1 VTLKLKRSGLSVEQ
15 VFDRILIGVDGREG
29 GHDAIALAGQLASDG
44 AHVALAHVYG
54 AGLMP
59 GRGAAL
65 LLEGERGQ
73 TLELLERERART
85 SLDAELLLCA
95 EHSVGRGLR
104 QLATSHGSDLLV
116 VGRRHHG
123 LFGRAF
129 HSDDTSAAL
138 NGTPCPIAVAPPGYA
153 ERAAQLLRVG
163 VGYDG
168 SPESTEAIA
177 AARALAARQGG
188 ATVRALAVTRRDD
201 AAPALPDV
209 GEDIELETVPGLSSE
224 VLERF
229 SDELDLLVV
238 GSRSN
243 GPLGRVFNGSTS
255 SYLARNA
262 RCGLLVLPRG
272 AIARDRAQDEDCDT
286 AVA

>member
-1 VTLKLKRSGLSVEQ
+1 
-15 VFDRILIGVDGREG
+15 VFDQIMVGVDGRAG
-29 GHDAIALAGQLASDG
+29 GHDGVALAVQLAADG
-44 AHVALAHVYG
+44 AHLALAHVYG

-65 LLEGERGQ
+65 LLASEREQ
-73 TLELLERERART
+73 ALALLERERARA
-85 SLDAELLLCA
+85 SLQAELALCA
-95 EHSVGRGLR
+95 EHSVGLGLR

-129 HSDDTSAAL
+129 HSDDTSTAL

-153 ERAAQLLRVG
+153 ERAGPPLRIG

-168 SPESTEAIA
+168 SPESEEAITT
-177 AARALAARQGG
+177 ARWLAARHDG
-188 ATVRALAVTRRDD
+188 AAIRAVMVVAHDGCDPAPRDE
-201 AAPALPDV
+201 AADV
-209 GEDIELETVPGLSSE
+209 ELETIEGLPTE

-229 SDELDLLVV
+229 SRELDLLVV

-243 GPLGRVFNGSTS
+243 GPMGRVFNGSTS

-262 RCGLLVLPRG
+262 GCALLVLPRG
-272 AIARDRAQDEDCDT
+272 AVARDRAQDEG
-286 AVA
+286 AAAA